1 MCRAGIVKVVCP
13 LHDESN
19 RLELWKQTRVVWP
32 LSAPVD
38 AVQAYYGEQVA
49 IYFAWL
55 DCLTSSLIVPS
66 VLGVYVWLARDD
78 DASVDTDTRTTCYS
92 FFMVRKPYFLRH
104 LYIKTIVLSRQA
116 RDKHRKST
124 PKSRPFFC
132 RCCGASPSCRP
143 GSAGRM
149 HVHGGGIR
157 WRPSTTLKNPT
168 QSFTDS
174 NASGE

>member
-38 AVQAYYGEQVA
+38 AVQAYYGEQGA

-92 FFMVRKPYFLRH
+92 FFMVRKTYFWSH
-104 LYIKTIVLSRQA
+104 LLNPPDHFTKT
-116 RDKHRKST
+116 
-124 PKSRPFFC
+124 
-132 RCCGASPSCRP
+132 
-143 GSAGRM
+143 GSGQ
-149 HVHGGGIR
+149 
-157 WRPSTTLKNPT
+157 T
-168 QSFTDS
+168 
-174 NASGE
+174 

>member
-1 MCRAGIVKVVCP
+1 LCRAGIVKVVCP

-92 FFMVRKPYFLRH
+92 FFMVRKRTF
-104 LYIKTIVLSRQA
+104 
-116 RDKHRKST
+116 
-124 PKSRPFFC
+124 
-132 RCCGASPSCRP
+132 GA
-143 GSAGRM
+143 
-149 HVHGGGIR
+149 IY
-157 WRPSTTLKNPT
+157 
-168 QSFTDS
+168 
-174 NASGE
+174 